1 VQVYMRLV
9 SILKGRVQGEV
20 VGGSS
25 PVVWSSVGGA
35 VGLFEVAEYGVKL
48 SKSNMRSVGVDS

>member
-1 VQVYMRLV
+1 MRLV
-9 SILKGRVQGEV
+9 SILKGMVQGEV

-35 VGLFEVAEYGVKL
+35 VGLFEVAEHGVKL